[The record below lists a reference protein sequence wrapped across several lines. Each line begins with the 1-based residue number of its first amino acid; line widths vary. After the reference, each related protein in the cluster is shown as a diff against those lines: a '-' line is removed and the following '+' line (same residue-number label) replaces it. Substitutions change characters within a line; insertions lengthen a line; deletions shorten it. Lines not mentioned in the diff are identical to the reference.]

1 MARAPP
7 TPEDPF
13 APAPTNTDVPKKPV
27 LGAFADLRTLSSD
40 LLSVRTSLSP
50 TEAAASRDE
59 DGNPDEISARGDHR
73 CLKRDIDDL
82 RRRMSLLEKEVEE
95 HVLWTKQNEGLKKE
109 IAEILLENYDMIRK
123 VSHCCYRE
131 YGRTEILFI
140 SEEKY
145 SLLVFISPPKIA
157 KLYGQTLHEHKGDDL
172 DNSSSAAVLTAWE
185 KGADMIQQII
195 HQSK

>member
-123 VSHCCYRE
+123 
-131 YGRTEILFI
+131 
-140 SEEKY
+140 
-145 SLLVFISPPKIA
+145 IA